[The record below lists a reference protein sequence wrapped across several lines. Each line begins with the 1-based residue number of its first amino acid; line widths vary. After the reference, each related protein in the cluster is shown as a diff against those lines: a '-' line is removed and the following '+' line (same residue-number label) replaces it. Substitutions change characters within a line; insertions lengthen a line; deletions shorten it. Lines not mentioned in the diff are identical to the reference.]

1 MSLPVSLDSV
11 LLTVFLDGGRWM
23 ELILGSVCLDDDVL
37 SQINIHMVNKTSL
50 YWVFQCSCDTST
62 VHTFFYNSSLQA
74 DSLLWRQND
83 TITFIN
89 SMNRYYYT
97 TAQFHRLGLD

>member
-50 YWVFQCSCDTST
+50 Y
-62 VHTFFYNSSLQA
+62 
-74 DSLLWRQND
+74 
-83 TITFIN
+83 
-89 SMNRYYYT
+89 
-97 TAQFHRLGLD
+97 